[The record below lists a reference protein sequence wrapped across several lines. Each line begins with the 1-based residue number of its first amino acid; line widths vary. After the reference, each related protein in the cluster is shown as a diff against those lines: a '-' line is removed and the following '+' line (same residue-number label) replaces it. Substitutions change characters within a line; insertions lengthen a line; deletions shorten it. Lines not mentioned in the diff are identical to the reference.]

1 MMAILIVAVLTM
13 MLMPASVFAEYLG
26 TLTVH
31 FTFTGIPEGQRARVI
46 VGGTEYYGINGDTP
60 TFDNIDGSRVW
71 VLPVSEEAAKSALQS
86 LNQYPNV
93 VRVDDI
99 EGYDKT
105 VTVTVNSLDYSTH
118 NADVTYNVAY
128 TPTPPSITINR
139 DSSYSGELGSNSN
152 ATYTVYKI
160 FSADILSD
168 PTVGANGVTTIPG
181 TANYYVTSQDQANG
195 IATNT
200 EMAAIFNLTPAAT
213 DVTADRWYV
222 TLKNSDTSADTI
234 AAAMNSLISDDTYGS
249 YFPATATKEM
259 TGSTLT
265 FRDGITAGYYL
276 IKSNLG
282 TNLAVQTL
290 SPVTINEKN
299 TYPTVDKEVDES
311 DESAQIGD
319 IVTFTVELKVPDGAD
334 KTITITDT
342 YTAGL
347 TPIVAQN
354 TDSNEAYY
362 VDPTTTPSIDGQV
375 YITAVDGSDT
385 PEPVLDFT
393 SSNPTNGTF
402 TISLTQEQVEA
413 LKGKTVTFTY
423 YAIINSSAVVQRA
436 NANTNKV
443 KLDYG
448 ADYTSTEDTVDV
460 KTQQIKLTKYDGSDT
475 TNKTP
480 IAGAIFELR
489 DGNGNVVHLVYLSDT
504 SYRVATESEAHVD
517 PKSFNNGDTPI
528 ANDVY
533 CDVLTVAGTGND
545 ILVNGL
551 DANVTY
557 SWYEL
562 KAPTGYNPVGA
573 ATPVTPATSSVVAS
587 EIANNQ
593 GATLPSTGGIGTTI
607 FYILGAILVIGG
619 GVVLVTRRRIG

>member
-1 MMAILIVAVLTM
+1 MAILIVAVLTM
-13 MLMPASVFAEYLG
+13 MLMPASVFADYLG
-26 TLTVH
+26 RLTLN
-31 FTFTGIPEGQRARVI
+31 FNFTGIPEGQTVRVI
-46 VGGTEYYGINGDTP
+46 VGNREYYCGNGVSATYS
-60 TFDNIDGSRVW
+60 NIDASSVW
-71 VLPVSEEAAKSALQS
+71 VLPFYEDSVIAALQS

-93 VRVDDI
+93 VRVDNID
-99 EGYDKT
+99 GYDKR
-105 VTVTVNSLDYSTH
+105 VTVTVNSLDNSTH

-128 TPTPPSITINR
+128 TRTPPGITINR
-139 DSSYSGELGSNSN
+139 DSSYSGEQGSK

-168 PTVGANGVTTIPG
+168 PTVGANGVTTTQG
-181 TANYYVTSQDQANG
+181 TANYYVTSQNQANG
-195 IATNT
+195 IANNT
-200 EMAAIFNLTPAAT
+200 DMAAIFNLTPAAT
-213 DVTADRWYV
+213 DARADRWYV

-234 AAAMNSLISDDTYGS
+234 AVAMNSLISDAAYGS
-249 YFPATATKEM
+249 YFPATATKDM

-265 FRDGITAGYYL
+265 FGNADGITAGYYL
-276 IKSNLG
+276 IKSDLG

-299 TYPTVDKEVDES
+299 TYPTVDKEVAGS

-319 IVTFTVELKVPDGAD
+319 IVTFTVELEVPDGAD
-334 KTITITDT
+334 KAITITDT
-342 YTAGL
+342 YTDGL

-354 TDSNEAYY
+354 TDAAGAYY
-362 VDPTTTPSIDGQV
+362 VDFSATPSTVGQV
-375 YITAVDGSDT
+375 YITAVDDSDT
-385 PEPVLDFT
+385 PVTVLGFT
-393 SSNPTNGTF
+393 SSNPSNGTF
-402 TISLTQEQVEA
+402 TINLTQAQVEA

-423 YAIINSSAVVQRA
+423 CAIINSSAVVQKA
-436 NANTNKV
+436 NENTNKV

-448 ADYTSTEDTVDV
+448 QDYTSKEDTVDV
-460 KTQQIKLTKYDGSDT
+460 ETQQIKLTKYDGDDA
-475 TNKTP
+475 NKTP

-489 DGNGNVVHLVYLSDT
+489 DSNDNVVPLVYVSDT
-504 SYRVATESEAHVD
+504 IYRVAMESEIIGAT
-517 PKSFNNGDTPI
+517 KSFYNGDTNPA

-533 CDVLTVAGTGND
+533 RDVLTVAGTGND

-562 KAPTGYNPVGA
+562 KAPTDYNPLGA
-573 ATPVTPATSSVVAS
+573 ATTVTPSTSNVVAS

-607 FYILGAILVIGG
+607 FYIIGAILVIGG
-619 GVVLVTRRRIG
+619 GIVLVTRRRMG